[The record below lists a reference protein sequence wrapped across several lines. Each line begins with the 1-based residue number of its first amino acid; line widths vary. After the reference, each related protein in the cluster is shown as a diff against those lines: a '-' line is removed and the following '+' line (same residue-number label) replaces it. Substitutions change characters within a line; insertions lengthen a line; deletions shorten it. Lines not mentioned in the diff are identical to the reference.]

1 MKIALLAALVL
12 VASPAFGK
20 GVKGKSHCMNADGTE
35 DATAKNKKACTKA
48 GGKWEKM
55 KMDKGTAAPAK

>member
-1 MKIALLAALVL
+1 VKIALLAALVL

-20 GVKGKSHCMNADGTE
+20 GGKGKSHCMKADGTE
-35 DATAKNKKACTKA
+35 DATAKNKKDCTKV

-55 KMDKGTAAPAK
+55 KMDKGATTPAK